1 MTFRTELL
9 AYFVALTYVTIVLTF
24 LATMWHEWF
33 LFRCVC
39 SHFYSLAWLPQILM
53 LALIIW
59 VMMGKLQPLCVHSRL
74 STFAHKRSWPI

>member
-33 LFRCVC
+33 YSGVCV
-39 SHFYSLAWLPQILM
+39 L
-53 LALIIW
+53 
-59 VMMGKLQPLCVHSRL
+59 
-74 STFAHKRSWPI
+74 TFIH